1 MLISG
6 AKVVK
11 NNRLCKLFNL
21 FLRLSHELREPQFNF
36 ASEILVKGNLRVKL
50 FCNYRVMRS
59 GTEHNRELG
68 RDVISEQRGIM
79 QDE

>member
-1 MLISG
+1 
-6 AKVVK
+6 
-11 NNRLCKLFNL
+11 
-21 FLRLSHELREPQFNF
+21 LREPQFNF